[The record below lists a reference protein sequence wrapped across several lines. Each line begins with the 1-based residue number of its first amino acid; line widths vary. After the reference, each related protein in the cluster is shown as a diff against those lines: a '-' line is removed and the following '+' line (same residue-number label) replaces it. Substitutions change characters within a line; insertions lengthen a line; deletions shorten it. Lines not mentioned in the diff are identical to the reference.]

1 MAIDLLTF
9 RHLLEINRDYPNIR
23 NVLVLGRQHFLS
35 PNPDERTKRQMTVY
49 QRMLEQFGHD
59 LKIENLVDSDGF
71 CNSLFDFLGFE
82 TTDYMDVSEYEGA
95 NVIHDMNTHVP
106 ANLHGK
112 YDLVIDGGTIEH
124 IFNVPS
130 AFENV
135 NKMLHVGGYF
145 LAFNPC
151 NNWVGHSFY
160 QFGPEL
166 VWSYWR
172 SVQGY
177 EVIDCK
183 INAMRDWF
191 SKDAIHIEPPEARDM
206 QRDNDLRHQTLGEGI
221 KLLIYL
227 VKKKSEETQ
236 VTSAQQSNY
245 QHTWNETDRHQR

>member
-35 PNPDERTKRQMTVY
+35 PNPDARAKRQMTVY
-49 QRMLEQFGHD
+49 QRMLEQVGHD
-59 LKIENLVDSDGF
+59 LKIENIVDSDGF

-95 NVIHDMNTHVP
+95 NVIHDLNTHVP

-112 YDLVIDGGTIEH
+112 YDLVIDGVTIEH

-135 NKMLHVGGYF
+135 NKMLNVGGYF

-166 VWSYWR
+166 VWPYWR

-206 QRDNDLRHQTLGEGI
+206 QRDNDLR
-221 KLLIYL
+221 
-227 VKKKSEETQ
+227 
-236 VTSAQQSNY
+236 
-245 QHTWNETDRHQR
+245 R

>member
-1 MAIDLLTF
+1 M
-9 RHLLEINRDYPNIR
+9 
-23 NVLVLGRQHFLS
+23 VLGRQHFLS
-35 PNPDERTKRQMTVY
+35 PNPDERTKRQITVY

-177 EVIDCK
+177 EVNDCK

-206 QRDNDLRHQTLGEGI
+206 QRDNDLRRQTLGEGI

-227 VKKKSEETQ
+227 VKKKSEETP
-236 VTSAQQSNY
+236 VTSAQQSDY
-245 QHTWNETDRHQR
+245 QHTWNEADRHQR

>member
-9 RHLLEINRDYPNIR
+9 RHLLEINQDYPNIR
-23 NVLVLGRQHFLS
+23 NVLALGRQHFLS

-95 NVIHDMNTHVP
+95 NVIHDLNTHVP

-151 NNWVGHSFY
+151 NN
-160 QFGPEL
+160 
-166 VWSYWR
+166 
-172 SVQGY
+172 
-177 EVIDCK
+177 
-183 INAMRDWF
+183 
-191 SKDAIHIEPPEARDM
+191 
-206 QRDNDLRHQTLGEGI
+206 
-221 KLLIYL
+221 
-227 VKKKSEETQ
+227 
-236 VTSAQQSNY
+236 
-245 QHTWNETDRHQR
+245 

>member
-23 NVLVLGRQHFLS
+23 TVLALGRQHFLS

-49 QRMLEQFGHD
+49 QRMLEQVGHD
-59 LKIENLVDSDGF
+59 LKIENIVDSDGF

-95 NVIHDMNTHVP
+95 NVIHDLNTHVP

-151 NNWVGHSFY
+151 NNWVGPSFY

-206 QRDNDLRHQTLGEGI
+206 QRDNDLRRQTLGEGI

-227 VKKKSEETQ
+227 VKKKSEETP
-236 VTSAQQSNY
+236 VTSAQQSDY
-245 QHTWNETDRHQR
+245 QHTWNEADRHQR